1 MESKLRLIPVAGTKN
16 RVFIEPVKRA
26 EKVSAG
32 GLFLPVGQDE
42 PKYEF
47 YGKVLAVSERDETGI
62 EPNVK
67 AGDTVFFGANFT
79 TENFEGIEYF
89 LMKEGNIYGKL

>member
-1 MESKLRLIPVAGTKN
+1 MKSKLRLKPVAGTKN
-16 RVFIEPVKRA
+16 RVFVEPVKKV
-26 EKVSAG
+26 EKKSAG
-32 GLFLPVGQDE
+32 GIFIPLAQDE

-47 YGKVLAVSERDETGI
+47 FGQVLAVSDRDETGI

-67 AGDTVFFGANFT
+67 VDEWVYFGANFT
-79 TENFEGIEYF
+79 TENFEGVEYF